1 VGIGLG
7 VLALP
12 PSLRWG
18 VTTLLV
24 LRQHVVTRA
33 VASFTT
39 VLVRLMILITSAA
52 IDSGIKDLLCSMQDG
67 LIGDVVVII

>member
-1 VGIGLG
+1 M
-7 VLALP
+7 
-12 PSLRWG
+12 
-18 VTTLLV
+18 LV